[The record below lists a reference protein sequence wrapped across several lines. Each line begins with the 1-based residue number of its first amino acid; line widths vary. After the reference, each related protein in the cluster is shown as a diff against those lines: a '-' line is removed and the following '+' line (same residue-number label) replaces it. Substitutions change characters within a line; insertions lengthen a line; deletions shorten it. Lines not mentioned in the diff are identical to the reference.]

1 MAVVMMKVTAAVEVV
16 VVEVMNLMVEVM
28 RAVAV
33 MAAAR
38 PMEAVVTREDMV
50 CKEGKEK
57 KEFKLLF

>member
-1 MAVVMMKVTAAVEVV
+1 MAAVMMKVTAAA
-16 VVEVMNLMVEVM
+16 VVEEAVMNLMEEAM
-28 RAVAV
+28 RAVAD